1 MPLTTTQSS
10 ELQSRLDMR
19 SKEIQTHLRKA
30 LPQLSEQSFADLAGS
45 VYDAGDESV
54 ATMIEELSH
63 TQLERYVRELQQIDR
78 ARQRLADGEL
88 GEGEECGEEI
98 GFRRL
103 HVHPVATRCIHCQTQ
118 HERTYGSHVVGQA

>member
-10 ELQSRLDMR
+10 EIQSRLDMLR
-19 SKEIQTHLRKA
+19 SEIQTHISRA
-30 LPQLSEQSFADLAGS
+30 LPQLSEQSFSDLAGS

-63 TQLERYVRELQQIDR
+63 TQLERYVQELRQIDR
-78 ARQRLADGEL
+78 ARQRLAAGEL
-88 GEGEECGEEI
+88 GECVECGEDI
-98 GFRRL
+98 GYKRL

-118 HERTYGSHVVGQA
+118 HER